1 MKKKKYLPVNTKPK
15 EKKITTEVENELPI
29 EVIEQLELQAEA
41 LIYLIHELACCQ
53 ESYLMDA
60 ISMLTKIGKYKFKIK
75 QDIDALVSIS
85 SKLRHEVFK
94 RNQHDLDSVELFGE
108 ESEELR
114 EYIEQFFFKQFNA
127 IQHEKGE

>member
-1 MKKKKYLPVNTKPK
+1 MKRKKYLPVNTQPK
-15 EKKITTEVENELPI
+15 EKKVTTKVDNKLPI

-41 LIYLIHELACCQ
+41 LIYLVHELACCQ
-53 ESYLMDA
+53 ESYLNDA
-60 ISMLTKIGKYKFKIK
+60 ISMLSKIGKYKFKIK
-75 QDIDALVSIS
+75 DDIDKLVFIS

-114 EYIEQFFFKQFNA
+114 ETIEQFFYKQFNA
-127 IQHEKGE
+127 IKHEEG

>member
-1 MKKKKYLPVNTKPK
+1 MAKQK
-15 EKKITTEVENELPI
+15 LPI
-29 EVIEQLELQAEA
+29 EVIQQLELQAEA

-53 ESYLMDA
+53 ESYLKDA

-114 EYIEQFFFKQFNA
+114 EHIEQFFYKQFNA